1 MAGFM
6 KKLRS
11 ASTVSR
17 TRTFLSGLRAWSITI
32 PGPTNALFPQA
43 KG

>member
-17 TRTFLSGLRAWSITI
+17 ARTLLSGLRAWSNNLLRS
-32 PGPTNALFPQA
+32 GNALFSQA
-43 KG
+43 NG

>member
-17 TRTFLSGLRAWSITI
+17 ARTLPSALRAWSNNLLR
-32 PGPTNALFPQA
+32 PANALFSQA

>member
-17 TRTFLSGLRAWSITI
+17 TRTLLSGLRAWPNTL
-32 PGPTNALFPQA
+32 PGPTNALFSQA
-43 KG
+43 EG